1 MSADEMPS
9 VGKADSPDTTPGA
22 ADTAAVTATDTATVT
37 VTATATA
44 TRAVTATRP
53 LIAGEIAVE
62 SPRRRFVRRFRS
74 SPVGIA
80 SAVFLLLLVLVGVF
94 ASWIAP
100 QDPLVQD
107 VVHRRLPPFSPGH
120 LLGTDNLGRDV
131 LSRLI
136 YGARVAVQAAVV
148 SVGLGILAGVVPALV
163 ASYLGRW
170 WDAVASRIADTL
182 LSFPPLLL
190 AMAIVGV
197 MGPNLTN
204 AMIAIGVVFAP
215 RFFRVVRSAV
225 LAVREET
232 YIEASR
238 SMGTPTWFVVRRHV
252 LPNVLSPLIVQISL
266 ACGYAI
272 LAEASLSYLSLGV
285 TPPNP
290 SWGRMLSEGRE
301 AWYYTPWLTVIPAIA
316 IILAVL
322 ACNLLGDTI
331 SDSVGRETRKA
342 A

>member
-1 MSADEMPS
+1 MNTPPNSLAQNTHEFAGDPA
-9 VGKADSPDTTPGA
+9 GDSGLNTQQAIQPVA
-22 ADTAAVTATDTATVT
+22 
-37 VTATATA
+37 
-44 TRAVTATRP
+44 
-53 LIAGEIAVE
+53 IAVE
-62 SPRRRFVRRFRS
+62 SPRRRFLRRFRS
-74 SPVGIA
+74 SPVGVA
-80 SAVFLLLLVLVGVF
+80 SAAFLLLLVLAGLF
-94 ASWIAP
+94 APWVSP
-100 QDPLVQD
+100 HDPLVQD
-107 VVHRRLPPFSPGH
+107 VLHRRLPPFSPDH

-131 LSRLI
+131 LTRLL
-136 YGARVAVQAAVV
+136 YGARVAVQAAAV
-148 SVGLGILAGVVPALV
+148 SVGLGVAAGVVPALI
-163 ASYLGRW
+163 AGYLGRW
-170 WDAVASRIADTL
+170 WDAIVSRIADTL

-204 AMIAIGVVFAP
+204 AMIAIGIVFAP
-215 RFFRVVRSAV
+215 RFYRVVRSAV

-238 SMGTPTWFVVRRHV
+238 SMGTPTSFILRRHV

-301 AWYYTPWLTVIPAIA
+301 AWYYTPWLTVIPAVV
-316 IILAVL
+316 IILSVL
-322 ACNLLGDTI
+322 ACNLLGDSI
-331 SDSVGRETRKA
+331 RDSVGRETRKGN
-342 A
+342 